1 MLIMRF
7 VFESRRRGCQRYS
20 LNMACFSLSDL
31 AQGEEVDVMMVL
43 VQVELLLFSL
53 CC

>member
-1 MLIMRF
+1 
-7 VFESRRRGCQRYS
+7 
-20 LNMACFSLSDL
+20 MACFSLSDL
-31 AQGEEVDVMMVL
+31 AQGEDVDVMMVL